1 MTTEF
6 TRRPGQQFAGKVAF
20 ITGAASG
27 NGRAIAKR
35 LAEDG
40 AAIVCADLR
49 RDTQSPAFDGADP
62 TDALITA
69 AGGQAMFVECDV
81 TDGAPVTAAYAAT
94 LERFG
99 RLDIVIANAGISP
112 QPPEHLPEE
121 QFEIFQRVTRVNQEG
136 AWWTAREG
144 SRILREQ
151 GEGGKIVFT
160 SSIAGLVGSDSGAHY
175 CMSKGAV
182 NQLTRALA
190 FQMAG
195 HGICVNAVCPG
206 FVRTAMT
213 EHYLSD
219 PERAELVNRQH
230 PLGRVGEASDVANAV
245 AFLAGPEADWITGVL
260 LPVDGGY
267 TAI

>member
-1 MTTEF
+1 MSAGF
-6 TRRPGQQFAGKVAF
+6 VKRPNQQFAGRVAF
-20 ITGAASG
+20 VTGSSSG

-40 AAIVCADLR
+40 ARVVCADLR

-62 TDALITA
+62 TDLLITA
-69 AGGQAMFVECDV
+69 AGGEALYVECDV
-81 TDGAPVTAAYAAT
+81 THGSSVTAAYAAGR
-94 LERFG
+94 ERFG
-99 RLDIVIANAGISP
+99 RLDIVVANAGISP
-112 QPPEHLPEE
+112 QPPVHLPEE
-121 QFEIFQRVTRVNQEG
+121 EFDVFRRVTRVNQEG

-144 SRILREQ
+144 ARILREQ

-190 FQMAG
+190 FQMAPS
-195 HGICVNAVCPG
+195 GICVNAVCPG

-213 EHYLSD
+213 EDYLSD
-219 PERAELVNRQH
+219 PERAALVNQQH

-245 AFLAGPEADWITGVL
+245 AFLASAEADWITGVL

-267 TAI
+267 TAV